1 MPGTMKSKAFAIKDS
16 VWMRLARTPDG
27 SQTTE
32 LEFASIVVAEE
43 LAQAV
48 LSACAQA
55 RQYLADQDS

>member
-1 MPGTMKSKAFAIKDS
+1 MPGTMKSRAFAIRDS

-32 LEFASIVVAEE
+32 LEFSSITVAEE
-43 LAQAV
+43 LARAV

-55 RQYLADQDS
+55 RQYQADQGS